1 MAYKFSAAE
10 RRLQAELLREQRQN
24 RYAAYRQKKP
34 LTTAPKKKN
43 KSGLA
48 VAGATAADVGGNVLI
63 GLGKGIEGIY
73 DFGAG
78 LVGAVGGLFSDDF
91 EDSVKQHVAKDFT
104 NELYGN
110 ALQEATE
117 ASALNDT
124 KFGRIV
130 EGVAQGV
137 GQLLPTVAISVATA
151 GLGTAAGLTAQAAAK
166 AGQVAAMGST
176 MISAAGTATESAF
189 NDGAEYGKGLTY
201 GATMGAVEGVTEKLT
216 GGIPVFGDS
225 IVKGGKVIAKEG
237 AEQVAKTGL
246 KRVAKDAAGEGV
258 EEMISEL
265 ADPAAKSI
273 YKGKDALSEYGDAE
287 YWQGV
292 GEAGVVGAL
301 TSVAYGGTVGH
312 ITKTSGVYADTRS
325 VMEDIDTQV
334 SEMATLEEKGKL
346 TPEMEVAAT
355 KRIRRDYEQ
364 LSGILKKTSDKTRAE
379 LMKNPQVAAVF
390 ESDGTLKASVASNL
404 DARIQYAGEGGGSQL
419 MSRGVYGRESEIGE
433 MLAKEGTEIYSGELT
448 EAESENLSRLR
459 KAHTA
464 LSRKGLVG
472 TDFVISKESPKFN
485 AYLDGNTV
493 VIGKDTLT
501 DGTYLQKLVHEV
513 EHFAEGTK
521 EWHEFANFVWKNTN
535 TKTVIDSL
543 LKSDYGV
550 TQADADGIENALK
563 SGNLSKGQRTLVS
576 EVVAHQSEALFGDEQ
591 TILKLTR
598 TNRTLAE
605 KILDRIKAF
614 LEVFKAKTPEEKKV
628 VRRMQQA
635 ERLFEAALE
644 RAGTKYAVREMMAA
658 ENAAVVLDG
667 EGATRY
673 NNTVPQFSTKR
684 AKYISYDK
692 LGAGNVAA
700 IRQQLYELY
709 RGVGNSVANSVA
721 IENGNTVYIVDSGK
735 ENGNISFGVRRK
747 KTVSNAALRAEFIR
761 STNYDAVSKGHVSDE
776 LSSKIGGELDGDSG
790 RHLRRESGAELSAD
804 TAESADFQ
812 GGVSADDADRG
823 RSGIKQYSRKSHESA
838 DKAQVSEEIESTP
851 TSGEGVDKSVHNVKY
866 SLKIKYTDGS
876 VEELADAKNLTKE
889 QIVSYLKQA
898 KSGKLR
904 WNSYIP
910 VRKDTP
916 QIIID
921 ALRGIHENVVNRSLV
936 MQVRKAQQAMA
947 AENPGSRGGKRG
959 NNVRKHAL
967 SPLELVEIMENLD
980 KPSEIVYQTNRQD
993 QNGNPIPNNIAVFVE
1008 YSVNA
1013 KEGVAVIEFDSFI
1026 DSESIGNEHGETKF
1040 HTVVTAF
1047 VPDTERNGVSFD
1059 YAEELLEK
1067 TDNISLMETNREQS
1081 TQGVIGKKRPNIS
1094 SEMLSNTSIPQ
1105 NGEMSTPDTQENF
1118 DKPQFSR
1125 KTGTFTHR
1133 DVDAMVSSIRSD
1145 ILTFTL
1151 EDGAEIKGKI
1161 LSRDGVDLS
1170 KWLYDTLN
1178 AADLKDKRALARQI
1192 AMQIFDV
1199 AMAEDG
1205 RPLSDMLD
1213 AAQADSV
1220 REDLALSVAALLG
1233 DKQAEVENRRI
1244 NKQLDTM
1251 RKIVGEMQDVEKGR
1265 FYSATIYDGDTL
1277 RAIPGLLRSALKSS
1291 RVFTG
1296 SIRNT
1301 LVKVKDWYCA
1311 IDNAML
1317 YKVTAETPIEKMADG
1332 QVVFDKD
1339 VAAMLEQLTAGT
1351 GNLTADELEMV
1362 VNIAKHFQ
1370 KLSER
1375 YMRVFVDGKWLDAEK
1390 MAESMVDKAHR
1401 AKEDQNLI
1409 VHGITSGYMREFADP
1424 AALFRAMDGY
1434 DADGFFSTVH
1444 GWMREA
1450 AIGMQSDELHALS
1463 QYYEWH
1469 KEHKKWA
1476 KHLEKDIVTFRGHK
1490 MSLGQLLTLFCNL
1503 KTEKSKQGLADNGFK
1518 YTDADGTVHRI
1529 KGLIYEQTPD
1539 SKSSIKHKRKA
1550 VREACKSAEL
1560 DILKTLT
1567 AEQRE
1572 YVKLLERVLNTTCRK
1587 WKIDTDVL
1595 LKGFTRVRESGY
1607 YFPSAHNGIAK
1618 TVDTTFYEGDRVTH
1632 LSLNHDVV
1640 EGARGEL
1647 VIENIDDVV
1656 LRHVHNMALYKNYA
1670 VVAENRSM
1678 LQNIDVGRVD
1688 GTGKRIKNVHQAV
1701 TIRSTME
1708 EYGKRGIE
1716 MMKLLDK
1723 MSKDLQGSRRAGQDE
1738 QGFLRQLVESIRGNY
1753 ARFQLGFNP
1762 KTMATQLSSVIASM
1776 HRLDIGCVIG
1786 GLKGMASKR
1795 TAALVDKYCPLAE
1808 LRNFEN
1814 SAALAAGVLEKTGK
1828 IGDVLMKGIGWMD
1841 RRVVCALFEGCQ
1853 RQVQKD
1859 NGLALGTEENLI
1871 AAGKLLPTII
1881 LETQQNSLVTER
1893 SDAMRGGFLGRSF
1906 SMFTADS
1913 MKNMGRVLDSFG
1925 EWATLKR
1932 RLKNAGTDAER
1943 VRLQKELKR
1952 VHRQVIR
1959 STSVL
1964 VAQAVYAALIAYLFK
1979 LLYDRDEE
1987 DVEGNLKQAGAD
1999 FFGAMLGGLPVF
2011 RDIYSYFAEGYEL
2024 DNFFISTINDV
2035 LVSTKNAFDV
2045 ASDAMAGKDVTKQE
2059 VYGAVRKAIYAGGQ
2073 VFGIPTRNAYN
2084 FVVGVTRRFL
2094 PEVGYTV
2101 DSLFVAKSYSAD
2113 LERAIEAGDEHMAE
2127 TIAGLMIDEK
2137 IGIEDEKMREVLRK
2151 LAGEGYSVL
2160 PRSVGDSVTLDGEE
2174 HTLNGKQQKRFR
2186 TVYGVAEE
2194 AVADMVRLKRFA
2206 EADAAVQAKAIQ
2218 FIYSVYWDLA
2228 LEDVLGKDLAE
2239 KNVLFAEAIDIEKL
2253 AIIIAMARSLEAD
2266 KDKDGKAIAGS
2277 KKRKVEQLV
2286 ASLKLTAAQKY
2297 MVMGYLGYT
2306 NKNGKA
2312 QVEGYISRLKLTKDE
2327 KTALLKYSGY
2337 AA

>member
-10 RRLQAELLREQRQN
+10 RRLRAELLREQRQN
-24 RYAAYRQKKP
+24 RYAAYQQKKP

-48 VAGATAADVGGNVLI
+48 VAGATAADIGGNVLI

-91 EDSVKQHVAKDFT
+91 EDSVKQHVARDFT

-117 ASALNDT
+117 DSLLNDS
-124 KFGRIV
+124 KVGRII

-137 GQLLPTVAISVATA
+137 GQLLPTVAISAATA
-151 GLGTAAGLTAQAAAK
+151 GLGTAAGLSAKAVTTARHAAAM
-166 AGQVAAMGST
+166 AST
-176 MISAAGTATESAF
+176 MASAAGTSTEEAF
-189 NDGAEYGKGLTY
+189 NDGAEYGKGLAY

-216 GGIPVFGDS
+216 GGIPVFGDG
-225 IVKGGKVIAKEG
+225 IIKGGKVVAKEG

-246 KRVAKDAAGEGV
+246 KRIAKDMAGEGV

-265 ADPAAKSI
+265 ANPAAKTI
-273 YKGKDALSEYGDAE
+273 YKGKDAISEYGEGD

-292 GEAGVVGAL
+292 AEAGAIGAL
-301 TSVAYGGTVGH
+301 TSVAYGGTVGR
-312 ITKTSGVYADTRS
+312 ITKTSGVYADARS
-325 VMEDIDTQV
+325 VMADVDTQV

-346 TPEMEVAAT
+346 TPEMEAAAT
-355 KRIRRDYEQ
+355 KRIQRDYEV
-364 LSGILKKTSDKTRAE
+364 LSGVLQKASDKTRAE

-433 MLAKEGTEIYSGELT
+433 MLAKEGTEIYAGELT

-501 DGTYLQKLVHEV
+501 DGTYLKKLVHEV

-521 EWHEFANFVWKNTN
+521 EWTDFASFVFGETN
-535 TKTVIDSL
+535 TDAAVAAVL
-543 LKSDYGV
+543 QGDYGV
-550 TQADADGIENALK
+550 TQADVDTLSENFK
-563 SGNLSKGQRTLVS
+563 SGNLTKGQRTLIA
-576 EVVAHQSEALFGDEQ
+576 EVVAHQSEVLFGDEQ
-591 TILKLTR
+591 TILRLTR

-614 LEVFKAKTPEEKKV
+614 LEVFKAKTPEEKTV

-644 RAGTKYAVREMMAA
+644 RAGTKYAVRELTR
-658 ENAAVVLDG
+658 ENP
-667 EGATRY
+667 EET
-673 NNTVPQFSTKR
+673 
-684 AKYISYDK
+684 
-692 LGAGNVAA
+692 
-700 IRQQLYELY
+700 
-709 RGVGNSVANSVA
+709 
-721 IENGNTVYIVDSGK
+721 
-735 ENGNISFGVRRK
+735 
-747 KTVSNAALRAEFIR
+747 
-761 STNYDAVSKGHVSDE
+761 HVS
-776 LSSKIGGELDGDSG
+776 GENSG
-790 RHLRRESGAELSAD
+790 ENSGLVQNSAE
-804 TAESADFQ
+804 Q
-812 GGVSADDADRG
+812 
-823 RSGIKQYSRKSHESA
+823 
-838 DKAQVSEEIESTP
+838 ESTP
-851 TSGEGVDKSVHNVKY
+851 TESGESAVQYSNKTIVHIE
-866 SLKIKYTDGS
+866 SDS
-876 VEELADAKNLTKE
+876 ELADRLRSNPKSKHD
-889 QIVSYLKQA
+889 ILKA
-898 KSGKLR
+898 
-904 WNSYIP
+904 Y
-910 VRKDTP
+910 
-916 QIIID
+916 
-921 ALRGIHENVVNRSLV
+921 
-936 MQVRKAQQAMA
+936 
-947 AENPGSRGGKRG
+947 
-959 NNVRKHAL
+959 
-967 SPLELVEIMENLD
+967 LVENFYGQEFLLSDGVRATMDKRDAQKLAYEMSELRVAELSNLRD
-980 KPSEIVYQTNRQD
+980 IIEKATLYSIAERVVHNKFKSFRYYEIS
-993 QNGNPIPNNIAVFVE
+993 VE
-1008 YSVNA
+1008 F
-1013 KEGVAVIEFDSFI
+1013 EG
-1026 DSESIGNEHGETKF
+1026 
-1040 HTVVTAF
+1040 
-1047 VPDTERNGVSFD
+1047 ERHD
-1059 YAEELLEK
+1059 ILLNVGQAINDGKYHIYDITSK
-1067 TDNISLMETNREQS
+1067 TD
-1081 TQGVIGKKRPNIS
+1081 KKRRIAGRAPLGLSQVTKTGAIKNDSSTDSIS
-1094 SEMLSNTSIPQ
+1094 Q
-1105 NGEMSTPDTQENF
+1105 NSEMSTPDTQENF
-1118 DKPQFSR
+1118 DKRQFSR
-1125 KTGTFTHR
+1125 KAGTFTHR

-1145 ILTFTL
+1145 VLTFTL
-1151 EDGAEIKGKI
+1151 EDGVEIKGKI

-1178 AADLKDKRALARQI
+1178 TANLKDKRALARQI

-1199 AMAEDG
+1199 VMAEDG
-1205 RPLSDMLD
+1205 RPLNDILD

-1220 REDLALSVAALLG
+1220 REDLALSAAALLG
-1233 DKQAEVENRRI
+1233 DKQAEVDNKRI
-1244 NKQLDTM
+1244 NQHLETM
-1251 RKIVGEMQDVEKGR
+1251 RKIVGEMQDAEKGR

-1277 RAIPGLLRSALKSS
+1277 RAIPGLLRTALKSS

-1301 LVKVKDWYCA
+1301 LAKVKEWYCA

-1351 GNLTADELEMV
+1351 GNLTADELEIV

-1518 YTDADGTVHRI
+1518 YTDKDGTVHRI
-1529 KGLIYEQTPD
+1529 KGLIYEQAPD

-1595 LKGFTRVRESGY
+1595 LKGFSRVRESGY

-1688 GTGKRIKNVHQAV
+1688 GAGKRIKNVHQAV
-1701 TIRSTME
+1701 TIRSAME
-1708 EYGKRGIE
+1708 EYGERGTE
-1716 MMKLLDK
+1716 MLKLLDK
-1723 MSKDLQGSRRAGQDE
+1723 MSKDLQGGRRAGQDE

-1795 TAALVDKYCPLAE
+1795 TAELVDKYCPLAE

-1814 SAALAAGVLEKTGK
+1814 SAALAAGVLETTGK

-1871 AAGKLLPTII
+1871 AAGKLLTTII

-1952 VHRQVIR
+1952 VHRQAIR

-2011 RDIYSYFAEGYEL
+2011 RDVYSYFAEGYEL

-2045 ASDAMAGKDVTKQE
+2045 ASDAIAGKDVTKQE
-2059 VYGAVRKAIYAGGQ
+2059 VYGAVRKVIYAGGQ

-2266 KDKDGKAIAGS
+2266 KDKDGNSIAGT

-2286 ASLKLTAAQKY
+2286 ASLNLTAAQKY